1 MNTSEYSDIRKEELM
16 RILQKGDITTVFQP
30 IVSLRNGTVY
40 GYEALTRGPID
51 SVLHLP
57 DDMFE
62 SAEKYEKIWELELL
76 CRSMALETF
85 SHLDITEKLF

>member
-1 MNTSEYSDIRKEELM
+1 MNTSENCDIRKEELL
-16 RILQKGDITTVFQP
+16 RILQKRDITTVFQP

-62 SAEKYEKIWELELL
+62 SAEKYGNSSYYAGVWLLKRFHIW
-76 CRSMALETF
+76 
-85 SHLDITEKLF
+85 I